1 MIEIK
6 ELTKNFG
13 GTKAL
18 DHVSFVYRTVLF
30 LGWWV
35 QTEQARA
42 RC

>member
-18 DHVSFVYRTVLF
+18 DTDSFSISDSYGFWLVV
-30 LGWWV
+30 
-35 QTEQARA
+35 
-42 RC
+42 